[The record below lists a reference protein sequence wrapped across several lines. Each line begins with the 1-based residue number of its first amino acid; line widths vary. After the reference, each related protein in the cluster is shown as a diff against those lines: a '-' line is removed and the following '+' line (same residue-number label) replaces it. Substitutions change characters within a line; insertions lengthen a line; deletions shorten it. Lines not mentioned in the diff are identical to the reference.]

1 MSMDQNLPQR
11 ILSLLPR
18 RILGFSLVGGSVMVG
33 GIMLLFVLVHMLHIE
48 QHIAYLIQAVASIE
62 TNFFLNR
69 FMNWRERDGN
79 LFAQWIKFHS
89 TSAVTFPLNQALFA
103 VLTGLGI
110 NYLIVTVMGAGI
122 AAIVNYIA
130 NDRFVFHRRKH
141 ARSMAAQESPV
152 QPVARLP
159 LPSLPCIAVVIPVR
173 NSQRTIRKC
182 VESVLHQDYRGT
194 IAVFVVGN
202 PPEQDKTWQALNNL
216 EGRPFIHRLQVA
228 HQANGLMRDSNQK
241 RYEGA
246 QEALRYGADVIAFLD
261 SQVEAPP
268 DWLSTGVRFLR
279 EQGVDGVAGKS
290 CRHPQDRSFPSVY
303 QDASLFTEWPEYG
316 AGFVLCQQNF
326 AQSRR
331 LPITANLILAR
342 RALQR
347 IGASFPNMYTLG
359 WDDFRIAWAAAQA
372 GCRIFCTDQLRVYRN
387 HKQKFRLA
395 KQFSSGISGVTFY
408 RDNPQCPYVQRRLLE
423 VGAVMLSLLLLS
435 ALALL
440 VWTTGTQGEQE
451 ALLAAMLS
459 IAGCMGVASTL
470 KARDW
475 RGLLFPLLDVLHVG
489 LWVAGALY
497 GLLQGGSVQP
507 SVAQTLERLR

>member
-1 MSMDQNLPQR
+1 
-11 ILSLLPR
+11 
-18 RILGFSLVGGSVMVG
+18 MVG
-33 GIMLLFVLVHMLHIE
+33 GIILLFVLVHFLHVE

-79 LFAQWIKFHS
+79 LFAQWLKFHS

-110 NYLIVTVMGAGI
+110 NYLVVTVMGAGL

-141 ARSMAAQESPV
+141 ARSTAEQEALV
-152 QPVARLP
+152 QPTARLP

-173 NSQRTIRKC
+173 NSQRTIRKS
-182 VESVLHQDYRGT
+182 VESVLRQDYRGT
-194 IAVFVVGN
+194 IAIFVIGN
-202 PPEQDKTWQALNNL
+202 PPAQDKTWQALGNL
-216 EGRPFIHRLQVA
+216 EGRPFIHCLQVE

-241 RYEGA
+241 RYEGS

-268 DWLSTGVRFLR
+268 DWLSTGVCFLR

-290 CRHPQDRSFPSVY
+290 CRHPLDRSLPGIY
-303 QDASLFTEWPEYG
+303 QDTSLFTEWPEYG
-316 AGFVLCQQNF
+316 AGFVLTRQNF

-331 LPITANLILAR
+331 LPITANLILTR

-347 IGASFPNMYTLG
+347 IGASFPSMHTLG

-423 VGAVMLSLLLLS
+423 VGAVMLCLLLLS

-440 VWTTGTQGEQE
+440 VWTTGSSGQQE
-451 ALLAAMLS
+451 ALLAALLS
-459 IAGCMGVASTL
+459 IAGCMGIASTSR
-470 KARDW
+470 ARDW
-475 RGLLFPLLDVLHVG
+475 RGLLFPLFDVLHIG

-497 GLLQGGSVQP
+497 GLLQGGSIQP